1 MKVIS
6 PVEQHNR
13 HGLDPKGQSES
24 SPSYQF
30 GLHKEEPCN
39 INNFSVLS
47 IMSITCEGL
56 TGKKKKEEEEEEEKE
71 KEEMNRERERERERE
86 RGDN

>member
-6 PVEQHNR
+6 PVVQHNQ

-47 IMSITCEGL
+47 IMNITCEGL
-56 TGKKKKEEEEEEEKE
+56 TGKEKRGKKKEEEEEKE
-71 KEEMNRERERERERE
+71 KEERNRERERR
-86 RGDN
+86 

>member
-56 TGKKKKEEEEEEEKE
+56 TGKKKRKK
-71 KEEMNRERERERERE
+71 KKKKRRKKKR
-86 RGDN
+86 